1 MRSAACA
8 ALLGG
13 CLSGCL
19 IVHADEEIVEEPC
32 PPTPPEVLAD
42 ASGAFV
48 LSGDTLYFVGANGT
62 LSKVLISGGPISEL
76 TTEHVL
82 ATAIDADA
90 TDLYWAI
97 DDKIVRKPFDRAPYT
112 IAEGYPGITHMLVDD
127 TSVVWASAAGIER
140 WSKAEQTITHLEDV
154 GRIYGLGA
162 SEGMYYFSDAAT
174 KTVRRTPPL
183 QDIASGLSPG
193 PLVVDDK
200 GVYFYDVAERY
211 IDYGGAIRLVPR
223 EGGSSVTTATDIT
236 LALDL
241 ASDQDNLYFP
251 MAFSTQYR
259 IKQVSRFGGALRTV
273 ACGPYQS
280 EEMFIAADGEYV
292 YWSDFR
298 GLYRAP
304 KVTAL

>member
-1 MRSAACA
+1 MRAAACA
-8 ALLGG
+8 ALLGA

-32 PPTPPEVLAD
+32 PAAPLEVLAD
-42 ASGAFV
+42 ASGPFV
-48 LSGDTLYFVGANGT
+48 LRVDTIYFIGANGT
-62 LSKVLISGGPISEL
+62 LSKVSIDGGPVSEL
-76 TTEHVL
+76 TTDHVI
-82 ATAIDADA
+82 ATALDADA
-90 TDLYWAI
+90 TDLYWATE
-97 DDKIVRKPFDRAPYT
+97 DSIVRKPFDGAAYA
-112 IAEGYPGITHMLVDD
+112 IAEGYPDITHMVVDD
-127 TSVVWASAAGIER
+127 TSVAWASSTGIDR
-140 WSKAEQTITHLEDV
+140 WSKAEAAITHLDDT
-154 GRIYGLGA
+154 GRIYGFGA
-162 SEGMYYFSDAAT
+162 FDGVVYFSDAAT

-183 QDIASGLSPG
+183 QDIAQGLSPG

-223 EGGSSVTTATDIT
+223 DGGTIVTTAKDIT

-251 MAFSTQYR
+251 MAYASQYR

-273 ACGPYQS
+273 ACGPVHSQ
-280 EEMFIAADGEYV
+280 EMFIAAAGDFV
-292 YWSDFR
+292 YWSDAR
-298 GLYRAP
+298 GLYRAR